1 MNPSNHPNRKRKPAL
16 VTNTLVGKPTAN
28 IDSRLNPSQKPDLV
42 EKLGFGTDTKNH
54 ISFNIQ
60 TLDAVVA
67 LRYSHGRSPPEGGV
81 RRE

>member
-60 TLDAVVA
+60 TLNAVVA

-81 RRE
+81 RRV